1 MAIRFIDP
9 ETKQEIVVDTVEE
22 YRAITGKVTS
32 PTVRTADTRTK
43 EERDDWTQAYWAD
56 RCPN

>member
-22 YRAITGKVTS
+22 YRAITGKAPAT
-32 PTVRTADTRTK
+32 RTTDTRTQK
-43 EERDDWTQAYWAD
+43 ERDDWTQAYWAD

>member
-22 YRAITGKVTS
+22 YRAITSRATS
-32 PTVRTADTRTK
+32 PTVRPADTRTK
-43 EERDDWTQAYWAD
+43 EERDEWVRAYWAD